1 MSTVTPRPTDAGHP
15 GGRPPSLHS
24 IIPPDPP
31 PAYDPASAIAY
42 TTALSLA
49 ASGPSQPRARSRH
62 AAILL
67 SRSDKLR
74 IIGFPFCFVALV
86 DAAVM
91 QEWKA
96 GIQEQKAPDRQSW
109 EWKLNGKPWT
119 GKGSDTISS
128 RRLIAHVFF
137 ILQVNGWHLTSGA
150 DLSST
155 STDKGAI
162 MLRSGPPSYRQIFS
176 IVFNEDDK
184 IRLIDAP
191 TEAIR
196 EALES
201 AIKDTRPFG
210 IQDSGETERGVYQ
223 LRLRGNPWSGVSPVP
238 PSHKRNLTFSILS
251 AMEDEGCDTWVFAY
265 SNT

>member
-74 IIGFPFCFVALV
+74 IIGFPFRFVALV

-109 EWKLNGKPWT
+109 EWKLNGNPCECILNSKFSECIADKQGRAKAAIP
-119 GKGSDTISS
+119 SHLVDSS
-128 RRLIAHVFF
+128 
-137 ILQVNGWHLTSGA
+137 LTS
-150 DLSST
+150 SS
-155 STDKGAI
+155 SSK
-162 MLRSGPPSYRQIFS
+162 
-176 IVFNEDDK
+176 
-184 IRLIDAP
+184 
-191 TEAIR
+191 
-196 EALES
+196 
-201 AIKDTRPFG
+201 
-210 IQDSGETERGVYQ
+210 
-223 LRLRGNPWSGVSPVP
+223 
-238 PSHKRNLTFSILS
+238 
-251 AMEDEGCDTWVFAY
+251 
-265 SNT
+265 